1 MKINGNLAC
10 QEELR
15 EEILHGEAVAMSPL
29 PAFNHNQVAYNIARL
44 FGNFLAGRKC
54 TPIAGG
60 SVEVCLTDSGQFVL
74 DNVYTVQYAWAVRQM
89 PAEERAA
96 VVAHFRCSLF
106 DDLEISLD
114 DIFSGLLP

>member
-15 EEILHGEAVAMSPL
+15 EEILHGEAVAMSPR

-44 FGNFLAGRKC
+44 FGNFLAGRKY
-54 TPIAGG
+54 TPIADG
-60 SVEVCLTDSGQFVL
+60 
-74 DNVYTVQYAWAVRQM
+74 M
-89 PAEERAA
+89 
-96 VVAHFRCSLF
+96 
-106 DDLEISLD
+106 DLYLD